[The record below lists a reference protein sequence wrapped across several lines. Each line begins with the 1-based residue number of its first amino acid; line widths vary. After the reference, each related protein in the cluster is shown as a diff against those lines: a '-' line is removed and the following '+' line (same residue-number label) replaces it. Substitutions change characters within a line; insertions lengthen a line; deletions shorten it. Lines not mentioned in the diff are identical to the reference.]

1 LRKDMYKLYEDYK
14 SSLKLARKGLRKRQK
29 INANIRDKYEEPFGR
44 QDYNINK
51 NDITSWNRIVN
62 ELKEVMKKIEM
73 YLKFEDRELLHK
85 DYEKTKR
92 LILNP
97 GSYEGLIPLDDAY
110 GEIMPDST
118 DIVCDVEMQEE
129 IVELLDRVLA
139 ERQREVVEMYFWEG
153 MTQEQISDKLGIS
166 RPAITKMLANS
177 LENLRNIMEK
187 SDFTSF

>member
-1 LRKDMYKLYEDYK
+1 MRKDMYKLYEDYK

>member
-1 LRKDMYKLYEDYK
+1 MRKDMYKLYEDYK

-97 GSYEGLIPLDDAY
+97 GSYEGLTPLDDAY

-129 IVELLDRVLA
+129 IMELLDKVLT

>member
-1 LRKDMYKLYEDYK
+1 MYKLYEDYK

-129 IVELLDRVLA
+129 IMELLDKVLT
-139 ERQREVVEMYFWEG
+139 ERQREVIKMYFWEG

>member
-1 LRKDMYKLYEDYK
+1 MYKLYKDYK
-14 SSLKLARKGLRKRQK
+14 SSLKSARKGLRKRQK
-29 INANIRDKYEEPFGR
+29 INADIRGKYEEPFGR
-44 QDYNINK
+44 QDYNTNK
-51 NDITSWNRIVN
+51 NDITSWNRIIN

-97 GSYEGLIPLDDAY
+97 GSYEGLTPLDDAY

-129 IVELLDRVLA
+129 IMELLDKVLT
-139 ERQREVVEMYFWEG
+139 ERQREVIKMYFWEG
-153 MTQEQISDKLGIS
+153 MTQNEIANKLNIQQNTVSQI
-166 RPAITKMLANS
+166 ITNS
-177 LENLRNIMEK
+177 LENLRNIIKE
-187 SDFTSF
+187 SDNVSF

>member
-1 LRKDMYKLYEDYK
+1 MYKLYEDYK

-51 NDITSWNRIVN
+51 NDITSWNRIIN

-97 GSYEGLIPLDDAY
+97 GSYEGLTPLDDAY

-129 IVELLDRVLA
+129 IMELLDKVLT
-139 ERQREVVEMYFWEG
+139 ERQREVIKMYFWEG
-153 MTQEQISDKLGIS
+153 MTQNEIANKLNIQQNTVSQI
-166 RPAITKMLANS
+166 ITNS
-177 LENLRNIMEK
+177 LENLRNIIKE
-187 SDFTSF
+187 SDNVSF

>member
-51 NDITSWNRIVN
+51 NDITSWNRIAN

-73 YLKFEDRELLHK
+73 YLKFEDRELLYK

-129 IVELLDRVLA
+129 IMELLDKVLT
-139 ERQREVVEMYFWEG
+139 ERQREVIKMYFWEG
-153 MTQEQISDKLGIS
+153 MTQNEIANKLNIQQNTVSQI
-166 RPAITKMLANS
+166 ITNS
-177 LENLRNIMEK
+177 LENLRNIIKE
-187 SDFTSF
+187 SDNVSF